1 MVKACANEAQ
11 GRETAASSPHRKR
24 DTLRMR
30 WWPHLGALPQ
40 ARPYPIPALTL
51 TTNPSACT
59 LCTSPWPATVTNL
72 VVGRVYKS
80 RLCVPP
86 SYLPLPGPQVVSY
99 AEAQPEPRAT
109 PGTVMRAEV
118 VTYPSGLQRLLGVTV
133 AVAGLA
139 KEQLGSA
146 VTDAAGRCLGLVFAR
161 TAGSG
166 KRKKGGGGGAGGG
179 GGERGGGG
187 GRWGHGRRHVGR
199 RRSRRGQVEAS
210 ATVVPVP
217 VVEHFLEDC
226 RRHGRWVL
234 SERELLLSSKG
245 DIVVRRTE

>member
-1 MVKACANEAQ
+1 
-11 GRETAASSPHRKR
+11 
-24 DTLRMR
+24 
-30 WWPHLGALPQ
+30 
-40 ARPYPIPALTL
+40 
-51 TTNPSACT
+51 
-59 LCTSPWPATVTNL
+59 
-72 VVGRVYKS
+72 
-80 RLCVPP
+80 
-86 SYLPLPGPQVVSY
+86 
-99 AEAQPEPRAT
+99 
-109 PGTVMRAEV
+109 MRAEV

-133 AVAGLA
+133 AVAGLT

-166 KRKKGGGGGAGGG
+166 KRKKGGGAGAGGAGGEG
-179 GGERGGGG
+179 VGGG

-226 RRHGRWVL
+226 RSHGRWVP
-234 SERELLLSSKG
+234 SVFARTQCSMAAAVVMWTESAGDERGSVWG
-245 DIVVRRTE
+245 DGF